1 MPSKMPVP
9 HKSEASHKT
18 HGTGSRKKTSLM
30 NAFRSKG
37 PTDQHG
43 RTNSPIETIRPKGI
57 LKNPLPSVAEPNNDH
72 VRRVLTSSS
81 SEAFIAKMKS
91 ELYLSQFK
99 RAQEAYLER
108 DLDLCIHHCTEI
120 LESSSLHLDTRIE
133 TLQLLATITPLSKA
147 HEHLSAAL
155 RLLDLAAVRGANGEH
170 LQILLGLRITTLD
183 ILARVE
189 NEIVMF
195 ELGVDDSDSQGRI
208 GSVRFKGAKR
218 MGANVKMIYRPLVSL
233 LARSM
238 PLHKLNGMGG
248 VMAAERNP
256 RLD

>member
-9 HKSEASHKT
+9 QNSEASHKA
-18 HGTGSRKKTSLM
+18 HGPGSRKKTSLM
-30 NAFRSKG
+30 NAFRSKA
-37 PTDQHG
+37 PTDQHA
-43 RTNSPIETIRPKGI
+43 RTDLPIGNIHPKGI
-57 LKNPLPSVAEPNNDH
+57 LKNPLPSVAGPNNDR

-81 SEAFIAKMKS
+81 SEAFIAKMSSK
-91 ELYLSQFK
+91 LYLSLFK
-99 RAQEAYLER
+99 RAQEAYFER
-108 DLDLCIHHCTEI
+108 DLDLCIHRCSEI

-133 TLQLLATITPLSKA
+133 TLQLLATITPLPKA
-147 HEHLSAAL
+147 HEHISAAL
-155 RLLDLAAVRGANGEH
+155 RLLDLATVRGGNGEH

-195 ELGVDDSDSQGRI
+195 ELGLDDSDGQGRI
-208 GSVRFKGAKR
+208 GSVRSKGAKR

-248 VMAAERNP
+248 VMAVERNP